1 MRREQTEMS
10 TNLWKSVSFSVNEW
24 QVFEM
29 STLTLIW
36 SHLLKD
42 IVLDLLLLLLLLLMI
57 LCLNVV
63 VRRKTNL

>member
-1 MRREQTEMS
+1 MRREQTKMS
-10 TNLWKSVSFSVNEW
+10 TNLWKSVSFSLYES
-24 QVFEM
+24 QVFET
-29 STLTLIW
+29 STLIW